1 MPIVGTAGHV
11 DHGKS
16 TLVQALTGTDPDRWA
31 EEKRRGLT
39 IDLGFAW
46 AQIDGIDVGFVDVP
60 GHEKFIKNM
69 LAGVGAIDC
78 ALMVIAADSGWM
90 PQTEEHAAVLDLLD
104 VRTGVIALTRID
116 LVDSD
121 TVELAAL
128 EIMEE
133 TEDTA
138 LEGWPIIPVSPVSG
152 EGLDA
157 LLGHLQAAIAGAE
170 EKPGGPLKMWVDR
183 SFTISGAGVVATG
196 TLARGEV
203 SVGDELEI
211 LPSGLRDTVRGLH
224 HHDRPADSS
233 YSGSRTAVN
242 LQNTRL
248 SSIGRGD
255 LVCAPNSISVSSRL
269 IVQLRHARSFEEIPG
284 RGAFHFHVGTAHT
297 PATIRQL
304 HRTDNYLID
313 LDNPLPLAMGDRFI
327 LRDSGRQ
334 AIVGGGRVLEP
345 NAIDHPTMNQLS
357 SLAESVDS
365 SADERATAL
374 LTARGSAQLDELAK
388 ASGGGEPLSGL
399 RAGSTVIS
407 DAVAQQIRSRAIEV
421 VSEYHAGYPLR
432 PGISKAELASTVDV
446 SLGVIDAVIAT
457 DDALVETEGSVQ
469 AVGFSN
475 ELPREMAERWSRAKA
490 DLETSFDVPRMSAI
504 DLDDETVH
512 ALIRS
517 GELVQVGPDL
527 AFTVDQIEEVQ
538 RRLADLAD
546 GFSVSQFKDSFGMTR
561 RQAVPIL
568 EWLDSLGW
576 TKRTGDGR
584 TVRRRP

>member
-1 MPIVGTAGHV
+1 
-11 DHGKS
+11 
-16 TLVQALTGTDPDRWA
+16 
-31 EEKRRGLT
+31 
-39 IDLGFAW
+39 
-46 AQIDGIDVGFVDVP
+46 
-60 GHEKFIKNM
+60 
-69 LAGVGAIDC
+69 
-78 ALMVIAADSGWM
+78 
-90 PQTEEHAAVLDLLD
+90 
-104 VRTGVIALTRID
+104 
-116 LVDSD
+116 
-121 TVELAAL
+121 
-128 EIMEE
+128 
-133 TEDTA
+133 
-138 LEGWPIIPVSPVSG
+138 
-152 EGLDA
+152 
-157 LLGHLQAAIAGAE
+157 
-170 EKPGGPLKMWVDR
+170 
-183 SFTISGAGVVATG
+183 
-196 TLARGEV
+196 
-203 SVGDELEI
+203 
-211 LPSGLRDTVRGLH
+211 
-224 HHDRPADSS
+224 
-233 YSGSRTAVN
+233 
-242 LQNTRL
+242 
-248 SSIGRGD
+248 
-255 LVCAPNSISVSSRL
+255 
-269 IVQLRHARSFEEIPG
+269 
-284 RGAFHFHVGTAHT
+284 
-297 PATIRQL
+297 
-304 HRTDNYLID
+304 LID

-374 LTARGSAQLDELAK
+374 LSARGSAQLDELAK

-407 DAVAQQIRSRAIEV
+407 DAVAQQIRSRAIDA

-432 PGISKAELASTVDV
+432 PGISKAELASTVEV

-475 ELPREMAERWSRAKA
+475 ELPPEMAERWSRAKA

-527 AFTVDQIEEVQ
+527 AFTVDQIEEVH

>member
-16 TLVQALTGTDPDRWA
+16 TLVQALTGIDPDRWD

-46 AQIDGIDVGFVDVP
+46 TQIQDVDVGFVDVP

-90 PQTEEHAAVLDLLD
+90 PQTEEHAAVLDLLE

-133 TEDTA
+133 TEDTV
-138 LEGWPIIPVSPVSG
+138 LEGWPVIPVSPISG
-152 EGLDA
+152 EGLDD
-157 LLGHLQAAIAGAE
+157 LLAHLKAAISAS
-170 EKPGGPLKMWVDR
+170 EKHPDGPLKMWVDR

-196 TLARGEV
+196 TIARGEV

-233 YSGSRTAVN
+233 HSGSRTAVN
-242 LQNTRL
+242 LQNTKL

-255 LVCAPNSISVSSRL
+255 LICAPNSISVSSR
-269 IVQLRHARSFEEIPG
+269 IVVQLRPARSIEEIPG

-304 HRTDNYLID
+304 HRTDKYLID
-313 LDNPLPLAMGDRFI
+313 LNDPLPLAMGDRFI

-345 NAIDHPTMNQLS
+345 GAIDRPTMEQLT
-357 SLAESVDS
+357 SLAGSVDS

-374 LTARGSAQLDELAK
+374 LTLRGSTQLNELAK

-407 DAVAQQIRSRAIEV
+407 DAVAQQIRSEAVET
-421 VSEYHAGYPLR
+421 VSEYHTEHPLR

-446 SLGVIDAVIAT
+446 TLEVINAVIRT
-457 DDALVETEGSVQ
+457 DGALVEAEGSVQ
-469 AVGFSN
+469 GGGFSN
-475 ELPREMAERWSRAKA
+475 ELPPEMAERWSRVKA

-504 DLDDETVH
+504 DLDDEIIH
-512 ALIRS
+512 ALTRS
-517 GELVQVGPDL
+517 GELAQVGPDL
-527 AFTVDQIEEVQ
+527 AFTVSQIEEVQ
-538 RRLADLAD
+538 RRIADLPG
-546 GFSVSQFKDSFGMTR
+546 GFSVSESKDSFGMTR

-568 EWLDSLGW
+568 EWLDKTGW
-576 TKRTGDGR
+576 TERTGNAR

>member
-46 AQIDGIDVGFVDVP
+46 TQIGEVDVGFVDVP

-90 PQTEEHAAVLDLLD
+90 PQTEEHATVLDLLD

-133 TEDTA
+133 TEDTV
-138 LEGWPIIPVSPVSG
+138 LEGWPVVPVSPISG
-152 EGLDA
+152 EGLDD
-157 LLGHLQAAIAGAE
+157 LLARLRTAVADAE
-170 EKPGGPLKMWVDR
+170 KHPDGPLKMWVDR

-196 TLARGEV
+196 TIARGEI

-224 HHDRPADSS
+224 HHDRPTDSS
-233 YSGSRTAVN
+233 HSGSRTAVN
-242 LQNTRL
+242 LQNTKL
-248 SSIGRGD
+248 SNVGRGD
-255 LVCAPNSISVSSRL
+255 LLCAPNSISVSRRS
-269 IVQLRHARSFEEIPG
+269 IVQLRPSRSFEEIPR

-297 PATIRQL
+297 PATIRQM
-304 HRTDNYLID
+304 HRTDKYVID
-313 LDNPLPLAMGDRFI
+313 LDDPLPLAMGDRFI

-345 NAIDHPTMNQLS
+345 HAIDRLTVDQLT
-357 SLAESVDS
+357 SLAGSVDS
-365 SADERATAL
+365 SANERASAL
-374 LTARGSAQLDELAK
+374 LFVRRSAQLDELSK
-388 ASGGGEPLSGL
+388 SSGGGVPLSGL

-407 DAVAQQIRSRAIEV
+407 DATAQQVLSKAVET
-421 VSEYHAGYPLR
+421 VSAYHANHPLR

-446 SLGVIDAVIAT
+446 TLGVIDAVIES
-457 DDALVETEGSVQ
+457 DDALVEVEGSVQ

-475 ELPREMAERWSRAKA
+475 ELPPEMAEIWYRAKA
-490 DLETSFDVPRMSAI
+490 GLESSFDVPRMSVI
-504 DLDDETVH
+504 DLDEETIH

-527 AFTVDQIEEVQ
+527 AFTVNQIQEVQ
-538 RRLADLAD
+538 RRIADLPD

-561 RQAVPIL
+561 RQAVPTL
-568 EWLDSLGW
+568 EWLDKSGW